1 MLSQKALLPFHWEFT
16 KELRRK
22 EKKRKFL
29 RRAVR
34 SESFLRLSLKEDVG
48 GVRELKGK
56 GRRKGKEEREGGEG
70 DGGRRMRKGKERLEE
85 MARRIGA

>member
-1 MLSQKALLPFHWEFT
+1 MLSRKALLPFHWEFT

-34 SESFLRLSLKEDVG
+34 SDSFLRLSLKEDVG
-48 GVRELKGK
+48 GVRELMEKGK
-56 GRRKGKEEREGGEG
+56 GGGRWRKEDEKRKGEIGGN
-70 DGGRRMRKGKERLEE
+70 GKKNW
-85 MARRIGA
+85 GSG

>member
-1 MLSQKALLPFHWEFT
+1 MLNRKALLPFHWEFT

-48 GVRELKGK
+48 ERVRELME
-56 GRRKGKEEREGGEG
+56 KGKEGRAIEEGG
-70 DGGRRMRKGKERLEE
+70 
-85 MARRIGA
+85 